1 MAGAPYGIVMG
12 LAIVFMNIWGDA
24 IIPAIIL
31 ATVVP
36 TLLGAIFILFTKVK
50 ETNATKLD

>member
-1 MAGAPYGIVMG
+1 MG
-12 LAIVFMNIWGDA
+12 LAIAFMNIWGDA

-36 TLLGAIFILFTKVK
+36 TLIGAIFILFTKVK